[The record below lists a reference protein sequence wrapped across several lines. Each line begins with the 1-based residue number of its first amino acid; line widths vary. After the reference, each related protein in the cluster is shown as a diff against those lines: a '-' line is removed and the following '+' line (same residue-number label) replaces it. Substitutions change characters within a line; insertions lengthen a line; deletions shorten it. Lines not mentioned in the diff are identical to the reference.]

1 MKDTIISKQMKGINL
16 NNRNR
21 IIDEDEENIYTDRM
35 EKDIDEKQK

>member
-1 MKDTIISKQMKGINL
+1 MKGINL

>member
-1 MKDTIISKQMKGINL
+1 MKDTIISKQMKRINL